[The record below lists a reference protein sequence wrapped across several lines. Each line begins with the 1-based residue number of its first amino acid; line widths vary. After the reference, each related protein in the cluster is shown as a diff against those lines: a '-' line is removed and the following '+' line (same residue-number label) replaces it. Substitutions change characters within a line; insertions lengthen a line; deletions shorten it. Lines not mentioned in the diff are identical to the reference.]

1 MELIL
6 NNSHSYMG
14 VIQILN
20 GSYSHLNFEL
30 RIWIVGSYLTLQLQ
44 PFIMSRRMV
53 VGGTFLKFA
62 PRHHIDIDLKKHV
75 KIR

>member
-20 GSYSHLNFEL
+20 GSHSHLNFEL
-30 RIWIVGSYLTLQLQ
+30 RIDLDCWIIFDSSIATLHY
-44 PFIMSRRMV
+44 ITEDGCGR
-53 VGGTFLKFA
+53 
-62 PRHHIDIDLKKHV
+62 DIS
-75 KIR
+75 

>member
-20 GSYSHLNFEL
+20 GSHSHLIFEL
-30 RIWIVGSYLTLQLQ
+30 RIDLDCWIIFDSSTATLHYGGWLWEVHFLNLL
-44 PFIMSRRMV
+44 PV
-53 VGGTFLKFA
+53 V
-62 PRHHIDIDLKKHV
+62 I
-75 KIR
+75 